1 MYKVCDASTNGME
14 NLSVLINGYSQ
25 EIAETVK
32 KISKKYN
39 VSMEFALLIVQTG
52 IEEMKMDIVHNK
64 NYHIQ
69 EIANSIIHLSGSF
82 EIMANTISDSLKDS
96 VFILSEAIESVTEQ
110 S

>member
-1 MYKVCDASTNGME
+1 MFKACDTSTNGME

-32 KISKKYN
+32 KISNKYN

-69 EIANSIIHLSGSF
+69 EIANSIFHLSGSF
-82 EIMANTISDSLKDS
+82 EIMANIISDSLNDS
-96 VFILSEAIESVTEQ
+96 ASRISEAIESVTEQ